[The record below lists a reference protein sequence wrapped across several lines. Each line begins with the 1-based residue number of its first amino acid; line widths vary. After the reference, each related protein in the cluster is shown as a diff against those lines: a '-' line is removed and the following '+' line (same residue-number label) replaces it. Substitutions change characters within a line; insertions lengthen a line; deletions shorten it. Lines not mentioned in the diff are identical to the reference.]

1 MLILV
6 GALLST
12 FGAALQSL
20 IGAPRLLQAIAKD
33 NVIPFLDSI
42 DYVNKRGEPVK
53 AICVSLFIAE
63 CAIRESLIR

>member
-33 NVIPFLDSI
+33 SIIPFLEPI

-53 AICVSLFIAE
+53 AICVSLVIAE
-63 CAIRESLIR
+63 CAIR